1 MENPIIFSL
10 ILLLP
15 MLGAFL
21 IGVGGFIAPGFR
33 KNEKGIGFLAT
44 LMVAIP
50 FFIILYAFFNF
61 HEPIHFGLFGSS
73 DSLQWMYSSS
83 SSVGLNL
90 FFDYRLD
97 QLSLTMGLIVTG
109 VGALIHIYSIAY
121 MHGDRGYY
129 KCFLYL
135 NLFIFAMLNLVLG
148 NNMVVLFLGWEGVG
162 ACSYFL
168 IGFWYEDMEKA
179 KAAQKAFVAN
189 RIGDF
194 AMIVAMLILYNNFH
208 TLNLFDVTLTD
219 GTVIGGLIEQL
230 GNLQGTEAWLVPLLI
245 FIAATGKSAQ
255 IPLFVWLPDAMAG
268 PTPVSALI
276 HAATMVTSGIYLIAR
291 MGTAFLVEEAETV
304 RMIVAFGGAAT
315 AIMAAMIAIAQNDIK
330 KVLAYSTVSQLG
342 FMFMALGAGAFTTAI
357 FHVMTHAFFKAC
369 LFLGSGSVIHAM
381 DHTHA
386 VKDPQDIR
394 TMGNLKKY
402 MPATHI
408 TFFISTLAI
417 AGIPGLAGFFSKDE
431 ILTMTFMNFMNG
443 QSFYL
448 FVWVIGLTT
457 AAMTAFYMTRV
468 YFLTFRGEERF
479 ALPKAGKHGHED
491 HGHGKDA
498 HAKDAHGADDHGHG
512 HDHGVH
518 APHESSPLMT
528 IPLYILAGLA
538 IVGGYLGLPAVFGH
552 GTHALNNWLGGHGGH
567 EGVVSMHHYEEL
579 EHHAS
584 FGLEVILI
592 LVSIAIAAGGVMF
605 SWNLYKKHGLKGD
618 AMVKKTLGK
627 FYTHMENKFYVDE
640 LYQKIIIDP
649 FVFAGKNVIM
659 AFDKWV
665 IDGFVNGLGSVMLFF
680 GDTLKLLQ
688 TGAVGNYAMMVVVGV
703 VAILSYLMFA

>member
-15 MLGAFL
+15 LLGAFL
-21 IGVGGFIAPGFR
+21 IGVGGFVSPGFR
-33 KNEKGIGFLAT
+33 KNEKGIGLLAS

-50 FFIILYAFFNF
+50 FFIILYAFINY
-61 HEPIHFGLFGSS
+61 HEPIHFGLFGAS
-73 DSLQWMYSSS
+73 DSLSWMYSSS
-83 SSVGLNL
+83 SRFGMNL

-97 QLSLTMGLIVTG
+97 QLSLVMGLIVTG
-109 VGALIHIYSIAY
+109 VGSLIHIYSVAY

-129 KCFLYL
+129 KFFLYL

-148 NNMVVLFLGWEGVG
+148 NNLVVLFLGWEGVG

-194 AMIVAMLILYNNFH
+194 AMICAMMILYANFH
-208 TLNLFDVTLTD
+208 TVNLFDITLAD
-219 GTVIGGLIEQL
+219 GTVVNGLVPQL
-230 GNLQGTEAWLVPLLI
+230 GALHGADAWLVPLLL

-291 MGTAFLVEEAETV
+291 MGVAYLAPDAETV
-304 RMIVAFGGAAT
+304 RMVVAFGGAFT
-315 AIMAAMIAIAQNDIK
+315 AILAALIAIAQNDIK

-386 VKDPQDIR
+386 VHDPQDIR

-431 ILTMTFMNFMNG
+431 ILTMTFLNFMNG
-443 QSFYL
+443 QSLYIA
-448 FVWVIGLTT
+448 VWVIGLLT

-479 ALPKAGKHGHED
+479 ALPKAG
-491 HGHGKDA
+491 HGHGDHG
-498 HAKDAHGADDHGHG
+498 HAKDAHHGHDDHGHG
-512 HDHGVH
+512 HGVH
-518 APHESSPLMT
+518 APHESPALMT

-538 IVGGYLGLPAVFGH
+538 VVGGYLGLPALFGH
-552 GTHALNNWLGGHGGH
+552 GTHQLNNWLGGHGGH
-567 EGVVSMHHYEEL
+567 EGIVTMHHYEAL

-584 FGLEVILI
+584 AGLEIVLI
-592 LVSIAIAAGGVMF
+592 LVSIAIAVGGVMV
-605 SWNLYKKHGLKGD
+605 SWNLYKKNGIKGD
-618 AMVKKTLGK
+618 TIVQKRLGK

-640 LYQKIIIDP
+640 LYQKTIIDP
-649 FVFAGKNVIM
+649 FVFIGRNVIM

-665 IDGFVNGLGSVMLFF
+665 IDGIVNGIGSMMMFL
-680 GDTLKLLQ
+680 GDTFKLLQ
-688 TGAVGNYAMMVVVGV
+688 LV
-703 VAILSYLMFA
+703 LSATMPCSSLLA